1 MLNVPELTVAEFSR
15 SVKRLVEDAFG
26 YVRIKGEI
34 SGFKRASSGHLYF
47 NLKDD
52 EALLNAVCF
61 KNMADLINFEVADGL
76 QIIASGRVSTFSGR
90 SNYQIIVEKVEIAGV
105 GAILAMIEKR
115 RQKLAAEGLF
125 DEKHK
130 KLLPFFPRVIGVIT
144 SETGAVIQD
153 IIHRVEARCPTHLLV
168 YPSAVQGKEAVKNV
182 IQGVKFFNK
191 LPKYDPTKDYK
202 KAKDSQKKSAQI
214 SDAENSPQ
222 KSFRPDVIIIARGGG
237 SFEDL
242 LPFNDEDLVREVF
255 NSEIPIIS
263 AVGHETDTTLI
274 DFVSD
279 LRAPTPTAAA
289 ELATPILGELQNQVQ
304 YCETRLLSIIERF
317 FADKIRQLENLQKHI
332 THPAKTLHH
341 IAEKLNFIEQKLS
354 SLTKNILAKNQQKL
368 SSTNVSL
375 LPILHKIKM
384 AEQKITNFSASLK
397 SSAAGFFKNAES
409 ELENLAKLLKSGH
422 YQEILKRGFAM
433 IKTERG
439 ALISSVQQIKAKEEI
454 VVEMGDGEFH
464 SYVLSCKKTPHE
476 EAVQTPE
483 SIQRRLI

>member
-15 SVKRLVEDAFG
+15 SVKRVVEDAFG

-47 NLKDD
+47 NLKDE

-76 QIIASGRVSTFSGR
+76 QIIASGRVSTFAGR
-90 SNYQIIVEKVEIAGV
+90 SNYQIVVEKVEVAGI

-125 DEKHK
+125 DAEHK
-130 KLLPFFPRVIGVIT
+130 KPLPFFPQIIGVIT

-168 YPSAVQGKEAVKNV
+168 YPSAMQGKEAVKSV
-182 IQGVKFFNK
+182 IQALRYFNK
-191 LPKYDPTKDYK
+191 LPKFDQESYK
-202 KAKDSQKKSAQI
+202 KLTKNQESQKELANLATK
-214 SDAENSPQ
+214 
-222 KSFRPDVIIIARGGG
+222 KFRPDLIIIARGGG

-255 NSEIPIIS
+255 KSEIPIIS

-274 DFVSD
+274 DFVAD

-289 ELATPILGELQNQVQ
+289 ELATPVLSDLENQLK
-304 YCETRLLSIIERF
+304 YCEQRLSSVAARAL
-317 FADKIRQLENLQKHI
+317 ADKKIQLENLQKHI
-332 THPAKTLHH
+332 IHPAKTLQH
-341 IAEKLNFIEQKLS
+341 IIEKLNFTEQKLS
-354 SLTKNILAKNQQKL
+354 GAITKIIEKNQQKINL
-368 SSTNVSL
+368 TAISL
-375 LPILHKIKM
+375 LPILHKINF
-384 AEQKITNFSASLK
+384 AEQKIITMAGSLK
-397 SSAAGFFKNAES
+397 SSATAFFKNSEI
-409 ELENLAKLLKSGH
+409 ELENLGKLLKSGH
-422 YQEILKRGFAM
+422 YQEILKRGFAL
-433 IKTERG
+433 IKNERG
-439 ALISSVQQIKAKEEI
+439 TLISSVQQIKIKEEI
-454 VVEMGDGEFH
+454 GIEMSDGEFH
-464 SYVLSCKKTPHE
+464 SYVLSCKKKSYE
-476 EAVQTPE
+476 EAIKPSE